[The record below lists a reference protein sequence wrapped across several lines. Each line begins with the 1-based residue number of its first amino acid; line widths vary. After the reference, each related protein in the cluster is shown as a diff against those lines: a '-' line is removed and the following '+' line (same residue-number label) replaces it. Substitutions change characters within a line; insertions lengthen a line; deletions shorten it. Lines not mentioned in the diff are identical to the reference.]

1 MKKAKKDMIVY
12 RGASVPA
19 MDVMVDGE
27 TVWLSIDQMAE
38 LFGRDP
44 SVIGK
49 HVRNVFSE
57 EELEILPNRQ
67 NLPICGKIHPVAYYR
82 RRTDD
87 EKHDQ
92 EHSRPRDGRALRH
105 GAGGRR
111 VGIILEMEG
120 NGAAFASWC

>member
-12 RGASVPA
+12 RGASVPS

-57 EELEILPNRQ
+57 EERVF
-67 NLPICGKIHPVAYYR
+67 GKIVHG
-82 RRTDD
+82 DF
-87 EKHDQ
+87 
-92 EHSRPRDGRALRH
+92 SLGRLSA
-105 GAGGRR
+105 
-111 VGIILEMEG
+111 
-120 NGAAFASWC
+120 